1 MHAYKKSFVQI
12 IKAYMKQQQIVYE
25 DISTFPSEKT

>member
-1 MHAYKKSFVQI
+1 MHAYKKSFMQ
-12 IKAYMKQQQIVYE
+12 IKAYMKQQQIVYQ